1 MAKHCKLENASP
13 SKLKGCGLSRRVQ
26 GRLQIMLSLP
36 LGILFV
42 ESLHHPGLLYPKFDL
57 PLNILSTA
65 AYGSPEPHTL
75 ARARPC
81 SKF

>member
-1 MAKHCKLENASP
+1 
-13 SKLKGCGLSRRVQ
+13 
-26 GRLQIMLSLP
+26 MLSLP

-42 ESLHHPGLLYPKFDL
+42 ESLRHPGLLYPKFDL

-65 AYGSPEPHTL
+65 AYGSPEPHAL

-81 SKF
+81 GKF